1 MLFYGEYG
9 ILFCLELKTT
19 LSSLTFWKEEYVN
32 KDKNQTFNIKESQIK
47 GLSCANQ
54 YKNVIAGFVIN
65 FRKVNRTYFLS
76 INQFN
81 EMTKGLNKKSI
92 NETDVQN
99 IGAYQID
106 QTIKRT
112 RYKFNIE
119 KFIDNMQL

>member
-1 MLFYGEYG
+1 
-9 ILFCLELKTT
+9 
-19 LSSLTFWKEEYVN
+19 
-32 KDKNQTFNIKESQIK
+32 
-47 GLSCANQ
+47 LSCANQ